1 MFLNIPIILIPFLVS
16 TLTATPSCPSLC
28 ECDQNDS
35 SWSVYC
41 RKSIINDT
49 VYAEILNQLPLTL
62 RSLHIQPPA
71 NRAGSN
77 KLRWNDNINRFAQLR
92 VLRLIN
98 CQIPAMSR
106 SIRLPSLEVLI
117 LRYNNIEHATM
128 SNFGGMPKLRILDL
142 SSNHLN
148 ILPTGVF
155 TYLRSLRSLTLSNNS
170 ISDLS
175 TNLLR
180 GLNSL
185 RILRLDG
192 NQIPIEQINELFSD
206 VSQLDELYLNHCNL
220 SSISA
225 LALDRIPQLRQLGI
239 GGNELKR
246 VPTKE
251 LRPLTQLTVLDLSQ
265 NSIQEVTACAFCN
278 TNISKLD
285 LSHNLLGISKDSPF
299 NEDAFRNIP
308 LRHID
313 LSYNHLDEFDSK
325 WLGWAQDELVSIALS
340 GNLLKNFEELWTHS
354 LKSLVHLE
362 MAYNHIKYIPIQ
374 LPSRYYHL
382 VSLNVSGNEL
392 SYLPD
397 NINTLLP
404 NVKTFDI
411 SSNRFH
417 TFSHTDL
424 AFLNNVEQVF
434 VNGNPWDCSCAIQG
448 LQVHMRDRYAMRHI
462 LNYENVRCATP
473 SLVEGHSVL
482 AITDVNDC
490 AVLFGARYGLTQT
503 SEMLILLAGVL
514 LFAAFLLMTLGC
526 IYFLRERQYK
536 GSYVT
541 REHSRTPL
549 TMANTHSCSSS
560 TNDTHGPLSPP
571 FDPFLVS
578 TETFKATPP
587 LIPPA
592 PPKPGS
598 SYFGI

>member
-1 MFLNIPIILIPFLVS
+1 MIISLLLWSFL
-16 TLTATPSCPSLC
+16 TPSSYALQSNCPSLC

-35 SWSVYC
+35 SWNVYC
-41 RKSIINDT
+41 RKAIINDT

-62 RSLHIQPPA
+62 RSLHIQPPT
-71 NRAGSN
+71 NRLGSN

-106 SIRLPSLEVLI
+106 SIRLPSLEVLD
-117 LRYNNIEHATM
+117 LRFNNIEHATM
-128 SNFGGMPKLRILDL
+128 SNFGGMPKLRVLDL

-155 TYLRSLRSLTLSNNS
+155 TYLRSLKSLTLSNNT

-185 RILRLDG
+185 RVLRLDR
-192 NQIPIEQINELFSD
+192 NSIPIEQINDLFSD

-220 SSISA
+220 TSISA
-225 LALDRIPQLRQLGI
+225 LSLDRIPQLRQLGI
-239 GGNELKR
+239 GGNDLKR

-251 LRPLTQLTVLDLSQ
+251 FRSLSQLTVLDLSY
-265 NSIQEVTACAFCN
+265 NSIQEIPACAFCN

-308 LRHID
+308 LRHLD
-313 LSYNHLDEFDSK
+313 LSFNHLDDFDSK
-325 WLGWAQDELVSIALS
+325 WLGYAQDELTSIALS
-340 GNLLKNFEELWTHS
+340 GNLLKHFEEMWTHTLRS
-354 LKSLVHLE
+354 LIHLE
-362 MAYNHIKYIPIQ
+362 MAYNHIKYIPVQ
-374 LPSRYYHL
+374 LPARYYHL
-382 VSLNVSGNEL
+382 ISFNVSGNEL

-411 SSNRFH
+411 SANRFH

-424 AFLNNVEQVF
+424 AFLNNVEQVY
-434 VNGNPWDCSCAIQG
+434 VDSNPWDCSCAIQG

-514 LFAAFLLMTLGC
+514 LFATVLLVILGC
-526 IYFLRERQYK
+526 IYFFRERQYK

-571 FDPFLVS
+571 FDPFMVS

>member
-1 MFLNIPIILIPFLVS
+1 MFCYVFFLWSFFVTS
-16 TLTATPSCPSLC
+16 SFALPSCPSLC
-28 ECDQNDS
+28 ECDKKDS
-35 SWSVYC
+35 SWNVYC
-41 RKSIINDT
+41 RKAVINDT
-49 VYAEILNQLPLTL
+49 VYAEVLNQLPLTL
-62 RSLHIQPPA
+62 RSLHIQPPT
-71 NRAGSN
+71 NRGGSN

-106 SIRLPSLEVLI
+106 SIRLPSLEVLD
-117 LRYNNIEHATM
+117 LRSNNIEHATM
-128 SNFGGMPKLRILDL
+128 SNFGGMPKLRVLDL

-155 TYLRSLRSLTLSNNS
+155 TYLRQLRSLSLSNNT

-185 RILRLDG
+185 RVLRLDR
-192 NQIPIEQINELFSD
+192 NPIPIEQINDLFTD
-206 VSQLDELYLNHCNL
+206 ISQLDELYLNHCNL
-220 SSISA
+220 SSISL

-239 GGNELKR
+239 GGNDLKH
-246 VPTKE
+246 VPSKE
-251 LRPLTQLTVLDLSQ
+251 MRSLSQLSVLDLSY
-265 NSIQEVTACAFCN
+265 NSIQEIPACALCN
-278 TNISKLD
+278 TNVSKLD
-285 LSHNLLGISKDSPF
+285 LSNNLLGIAKGSQF

-308 LRHID
+308 LRHLD
-313 LSYNHLDEFDSK
+313 LSFNHLDEFDSK
-325 WLGWAQDELVSIALS
+325 WLGWAQEELTSIALS
-340 GNLLKNFEELWTHS
+340 GNLMKHFDEVWTHS

-362 MAYNHIKYIPIQ
+362 MAYNHIKYIPVQ
-374 LPSRYYHL
+374 LPTRYYHL
-382 VSLNVSGNEL
+382 TSFNISGNEL

-397 NINTLLP
+397 NINNLLP
-404 NVKTFDI
+404 NVKALDI
-411 SSNRFH
+411 STNRFH

-424 AFLNNVEQVF
+424 AFLNNLDQVY
-434 VNGNPWDCSCAIQG
+434 VDGNPWDCSCAIQG

-514 LFAAFLLMTLGC
+514 LFAAFLLMILGC

-587 LIPPA
+587 LIPPIS
-592 PPKPGS
+592 PKPGS